1 MSDRV
6 LEEIAALKDEDW
18 ALREE
23 AATLLGEFRDP
34 RAVGPL
40 VEALHDEDR
49 AVREAATTALRKI
62 GPPAAP
68 SLIVALQDPNG
79 NVQEAAVAILK
90 DVATPEAVGPVI
102 GCLTSKNWSGRR
114 HAAQGLGNLGG
125 EGPARQLIP
134 LLRDSVKAVR
144 GDAAEPPGL

>member
-23 AATLLGEFRDP
+23 AATLLGDFRDP

-49 AVREAATTALRKI
+49 AVREAATTALRR
-62 GPPAAP
+62 
-68 SLIVALQDPNG
+68 S
-79 NVQEAAVAILK
+79 E
-90 DVATPEAVGPVI
+90 ERRVGKE
-102 GCLTSKNWSGRR
+102 CRSRWSPY
-114 HAAQGLGNLGG
+114 H
-125 EGPARQLIP
+125 
-134 LLRDSVKAVR
+134 
-144 GDAAEPPGL
+144 